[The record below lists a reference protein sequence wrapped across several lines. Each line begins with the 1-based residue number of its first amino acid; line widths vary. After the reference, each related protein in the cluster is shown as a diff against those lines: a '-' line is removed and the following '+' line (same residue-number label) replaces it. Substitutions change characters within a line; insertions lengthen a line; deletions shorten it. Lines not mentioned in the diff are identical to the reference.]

1 MFNITPEEAKKQ
13 FASLTFNGKRIVAD
27 IFGQHKAVLVVE
39 IDREITLSALFT
51 VNGKEIECD
60 KVDYLFPGPPVG
72 IIKGISLYFL
82 DTFIPY
88 SLLKTLPKKIDISKL
103 KELMEEYE
111 VIVLGE
117 IPKEKGQ
124 IEWID
129 PYGMTVKLLTPS
141 LEKELL
147 DSGYRKQGAMYY
159 CPKNEVF
166 KASEKLNAREWDI
179 LNKTGQ
185 KVVPLTSHEVH
196 YDFKKDLEVTATLN
210 FGKESIELSPSLAL
224 PQNKVGLLPDHF
236 KLAPLLKEGRY
247 HDKKWLLPKKYAGL
261 VLDKF
266 EPPKTEPGKINAD
279 LRPYQEQGVRWLNFL
294 YDSGFSGALLADDM
308 GLGKT
313 VQTLS
318 FLTRMQGPVLII
330 VPTSLLF
337 NWQRE
342 IARFCPGMKVSL
354 YHGSDRDS
362 NFKSGI
368 ILTTYGLIR
377 NDLPHFQ
384 KIAFDTIVLDEAQLV
399 KNRASDTYQAVSS
412 LGSQFKLAITGTPV
426 ENRLDEL
433 KAHFQFLM
441 PDLIDNADSV
451 ATVRKKIAP
460 FTLRRTKKEVLKELP
475 ERVDETLIV
484 EMTEAQAIAYQE
496 VLDGAQIEELNN
508 PIHILELILRLRQTA
523 CHPLLA
529 GLSIDESGKT
539 DLILKD
545 IETLISEGQ
554 NVLVFSQFTSYLKL
568 IRKRFPDA
576 LYFDGETRNR
586 EEIVD
591 AFQKGENPLL
601 LMSLKAG
608 GIGLNLTRA
617 DTVMMIDPWW
627 NDKVEEQAISRAHRM
642 GREAPVFVRRY
653 ISKGSIEEKI
663 EQLKEEKK
671 ALFDELFD
679 GKATKDQLKSLFV

>member
-13 FASLTFNGKRIVAD
+13 FASLTYNGKRIVAD
-27 IFGQHKAVLVVE
+27 IFGQHKATLVAE
-39 IDREITLSALFT
+39 IAEDITLSAFFT
-51 VNGKEIECD
+51 VNGKEIESD
-60 KVDYLFPGPPVG
+60 KVDCLFQGPPVG

-88 SLLKTLPKKIDISKL
+88 SLLKTLPKKIDRVKL
-103 KELMEEYE
+103 QELMDEYE

-117 IPKEKGQ
+117 LPKEKGK

-129 PYGMTVKLLTPS
+129 PYGMTVKLYTPN

-147 DSGYRKQGAMYY
+147 SSGYRKQGASFY
-159 CPKNEVF
+159 CPKSEVF
-166 KASEKLNAREWDI
+166 KTTEKLTADGWEI

-185 KVVPLTSHEVH
+185 QVIPLTSFETH
-196 YDFKKDLEVTATLN
+196 YEFKNELEITATLTFN
-210 FGKESIELSPSLAL
+210 EDTIELSRSLAL

-236 KLAPLLKEGRY
+236 KLAQLLKEGHY
-247 HDKKWLLPKKYAGL
+247 DNEKWTLPKKFAGL
-261 VLDKF
+261 VLDKI
-266 EPPKTEPGKINAD
+266 EPPKTEIGKINAV
-279 LRPYQEQGVRWLNFL
+279 LRPYQEKGVRWLNYL
-294 YDSGFSGALLADDM
+294 YDCQFSGALLADDM

-318 FLTRMQGPVLII
+318 FLTRIQGPILIV

-342 IARFCPGMKVSL
+342 IEKFCPGMKVSV
-354 YHGSDRDS
+354 YHGAERNA
-362 NFKSGI
+362 NFQHGV

-384 KIAFDTIVLDEAQLV
+384 KIAFDALILDEAQLI
-399 KNRASDTYQAVSS
+399 KNRASDTYQAVEALSS
-412 LGSQFKLAITGTPV
+412 KFKIAITGTPV

-433 KAHFQFLM
+433 KTHFRFLM
-441 PDLIDNADSV
+441 PDLIDNSDSIE
-451 ATVRKKIAP
+451 TVRRKIAP
-460 FTLRRTKKEVLKELP
+460 FTLRRTKQEVLKELP
-475 ERVDETLIV
+475 PRIDETLIV
-484 EMTEAQAIAYQE
+484 EMTEAQHNAYHE
-496 VLDGAQIEELNN
+496 LLEGSEEIEN
-508 PIHILELILRLRQTA
+508 PIHILELILRLRQAA

-529 GLSIDESGKT
+529 GFPIDGSGKT

-545 IETLISEGQ
+545 IETLLSEGQ
-554 NVLVFSQFTSYLKL
+554 NVLVFSQFTTYLKL
-568 IRKRFPDA
+568 IRKRFPNA

-608 GIGLNLTRA
+608 GVGLNLTRA

-671 ALFDELFD
+671 ALFDELFE
-679 GKATKDQLKSLFV
+679 GKASRDQLKSLFIH

>member
-13 FASLTFNGKRIVAD
+13 FTSLSFNGKRVVAD
-27 IFGQHKAVLVVE
+27 LFGHHKATFVAE
-39 IDREITLSALFT
+39 IDKEITLSAIFT
-51 VNGKEIECD
+51 LNGKEIESD
-60 KVDYLFPGPPVG
+60 KVDHIFPGPPVG
-72 IIKGISLYFL
+72 VIKGISLFFL

-88 SLLKTLPKKIDISKL
+88 SLLKSLPKKIDLPQL
-103 KELMEEYE
+103 KALMSEYE
-111 VIVLGE
+111 VIILGE
-117 IPKEKGQ
+117 IPKEKGR

-147 DSGYRKQGAMYY
+147 SSGYRKQGGVYY
-159 CPKNEVF
+159 CPKNNVF
-166 KASEKLNAREWDI
+166 KATETLKSIGFDI
-179 LNKTGQ
+179 INQAGQ
-185 KVVPLTSHEVH
+185 EVVPLTAHEMH
-196 YDFKKDLEVTATLN
+196 YEFKKELELTVTLQ
-210 FGKESIELSPSLAL
+210 FHDESIELSLSLAL
-224 PQNKVGLLPDHF
+224 PQNKIGLLPDNF

-247 HDKKWLLPKKYAGL
+247 HDKKWILPKKFAGL
-261 VLDKF
+261 VLDQF
-266 EPPKTEPGKINAD
+266 VPPETETGTLNVT
-279 LRPYQEQGVRWLNFL
+279 LRPYQEYGVRFLNFL
-294 YDSGFSGALLADDM
+294 YDNGFSGGLLADDM

-318 FLTRMQGPVLII
+318 FLTRIKGPILII

-342 IARFCPGMKVSL
+342 INKFCPAMKVSL
-354 YHGSDRDS
+354 YHGANRDS
-362 NFKSGI
+362 DFKNGI
-368 ILTTYGLIR
+368 ILTSYGLIR

-384 KIAFDTIVLDEAQLV
+384 KIHFDTIVLDEAQLI
-399 KNRASDTYQAVSS
+399 KNRASETYGAVSS
-412 LGSQFKLAITGTPV
+412 LSSNFKLAITGTPV

-433 KAHFQFLM
+433 KSHFRFLV
-441 PDLIDNADSV
+441 PDLIDDEDSI

-460 FTLRRTKKEVLKELP
+460 FTLRRTKKEVLSELP
-475 ERVDETLIV
+475 DRIDETLIV
-484 EMTEAQAIAYQE
+484 EMTEAQARAYQE
-496 VLDGAQIEELNN
+496 LIDCARIEEMDN

-529 GLSIDESGKT
+529 GLEVDESGKT

-545 IETLISEGQ
+545 IETQLIEGQ
-554 NVLVFSQFTSYLKL
+554 KVLVFSQFTSYLKL

-586 EEIVD
+586 DEVVD

-608 GIGLNLTRA
+608 GVGLNLTRA

-642 GREAPVFVRRY
+642 GREAPVYVRRY
-653 ISKGSIEEKI
+653 LSKGSIEEKI
-663 EQLKEEKK
+663 EALKGEKK
-671 ALFDELFD
+671 ALF
-679 GKATKDQLKSLFV
+679 